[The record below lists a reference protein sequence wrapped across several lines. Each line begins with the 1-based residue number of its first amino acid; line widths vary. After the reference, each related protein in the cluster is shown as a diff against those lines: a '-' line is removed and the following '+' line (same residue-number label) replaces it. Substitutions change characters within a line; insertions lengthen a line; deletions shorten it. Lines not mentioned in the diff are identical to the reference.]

1 MLRLVLVLALVAFPA
16 YAFQGNPVSTGIRSA
31 SSYSSMLYTK
41 SIGDG
46 NGNGNGNGDGDEP
59 SLSMIDDRR
68 SFMSR
73 STAGIAG
80 IASAITTFSSFAVAE
95 DEPAVA
101 AADEE
106 SMSSITARAT
116 KLSADAGDRAAF
128 TAITNGSGDTRT
140 AYDFELPIEGVST
153 PFRDIIRQNVDE
165 EGRVRCK
172 VILVSNMKED
182 DPVARKDIPEFI
194 ALATKYG
201 RNGEFAVVMSP
212 SDQGYY
218 EPDTSQLVRLKL
230 ESEYGWGI
238 NPSTVVT
245 DKVDLLGKRALPFWR
260 WMQSNCRTPA
270 GLGRVEANFEKFLID
285 GRTGIPLR
293 RYPRKYKPTNM
304 KNDIEAILA
313 GRPLPPAG
321 ANFLEE
327 WRTAA
332 VAAEAD
338 TYRFQKGLNYYD

>member
-1 MLRLVLVLALVAFPA
+1 MADDEVAP
-16 YAFQGNPVSTGIRSA
+16 
-31 SSYSSMLYTK
+31 
-41 SIGDG
+41 
-46 NGNGNGNGDGDEP
+46 
-59 SLSMIDDRR
+59 
-68 SFMSR
+68 
-73 STAGIAG
+73 
-80 IASAITTFSSFAVAE
+80 
-95 DEPAVA
+95 A
-101 AADEE
+101 AAAAAVEEE

-116 KLSADAGDRAAF
+116 NLSRDAGDRAAF
-128 TAITNGSGDTRT
+128 TAITNGSGDIRT
-140 AYDFELPIEGVST
+140 AYDFDLPIEGVSI

-165 EGRVRCK
+165 EGRTRCK

-201 RNGEFAVVMSP
+201 RNGEFAVIMTP
-212 SDQGYY
+212 TDQGYY

-230 ESEYGWGI
+230 ESEYGYGI

-245 DKVDLLGKRALPFWR
+245 DKIDILGKRALPFWR

-285 GRTGIPLR
+285 GRTGIPIR